1 MISNHLKK
9 KYTMNQL
16 YRAFVSGYRSL
27 PIMIKNRKSRR
38 VDLQWMERLMLATTE
53 VNGCEVCSYAHTRIA
68 LKEGLT
74 QQEIQAFLSG
84 SDVFV
89 NEEEAVSILYA
100 QHIADSM
107 GNPDADTYN
116 RLNQVYGSET
126 AEIIHAGVMVMM
138 MGNISGIP
146 LSAFIR
152 RLQGKAYSN
161 SSLVYELSM
170 LLIQPFFMI
179 VAIPVALVSS
189 LAHRSI

>member
-1 MISNHLKK
+1 MHTSQLKK
-9 KYTMNQL
+9 KYSMKQL
-16 YRAFVSGYRSL
+16 FGAFVNGYRSL
-27 PIMIKNRKSRR
+27 PILIKNRKSKR

-53 VNGCEVCSYAHTRIA
+53 VNGCEVCSYAHAKIA

-89 NEEEAVSILYA
+89 NEEESVSIFYA
-100 QHIADSM
+100 QHVADSM
-107 GNPDADTYN
+107 GNPDADTYI
-116 RLNQVYGSET
+116 RLSQVYGAEIS
-126 AEIIHAGVMVMM
+126 EIIHAGVMVMM

-179 VAIPVALVSS
+179 VAIPIAWVSS